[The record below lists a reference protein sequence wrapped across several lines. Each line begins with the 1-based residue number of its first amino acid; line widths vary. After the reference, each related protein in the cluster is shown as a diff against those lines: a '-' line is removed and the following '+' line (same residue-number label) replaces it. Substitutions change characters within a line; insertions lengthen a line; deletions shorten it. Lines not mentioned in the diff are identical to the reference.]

1 MSCCVVLSCVAY
13 MYKMNVCLTFF
24 GPFYPET
31 MSMFFYIHMWAG
43 ACVCVWYFVVDRIAE
58 RLFLFHHSTYIIWIH
73 LGQGIFHFIYICWDC
88 EYWLRVNIK
97 TFLNDILNHHSDVSI
112 HCESSGKR
120 HSFRYQ
126 IIGKSLVLSLSLALF
141 SKFGFLL
148 VFYYVFKSN
157 FRPVLE

>member
-1 MSCCVVLSCVAY
+1 MSCCVELCSIYVQ
-13 MYKMNVCLTFF
+13 NECLLNIFRPILPWNYVDVF
-24 GPFYPET
+24 LYSYVSR
-31 MSMFFYIHMWAG
+31 SM
-43 ACVCVWYFVVDRIAE
+43 CVCVWYFVVDRIAE

-126 IIGKSLVLSLSLALF
+126 IIGKSLVLSLSLSFRSSVFCWYSIMCLKPTFALSL
-141 SKFGFLL
+141 SK
-148 VFYYVFKSN
+148 
-157 FRPVLE
+157 